1 MKWEIRKNKEK
12 ILGNEKKY
20 GNFNSKKIKQKAI
33 QYLMSLFN

>member
-20 GNFNSKKIKQKAI
+20 GKSHTVS
-33 QYLMSLFN
+33 YELV